1 MTKVHLVLYFLRRR
15 KVASLVSTK
24 KARHLRKGLGMI
36 QLGLVVVVIIIL
48 ILYLKSRPEKEPSSE
63 LELKADLLKREVMR
77 LLEEVKKKSTPI
89 KMKRLEIE
97 IQRFQK
103 ARRLDELL
111 GKAEREKDPQK
122 AIDYYLE
129 AFSFIK
135 KNNFELE
142 RKQEIEEKIK
152 TLQQSPPT
160 RIPSGKR

>member
-1 MTKVHLVLYFLRRR
+1 
-15 KVASLVSTK
+15 
-24 KARHLRKGLGMI
+24 MI

-111 GKAEREKDPQK
+111 GKAGQEKDPQK

-152 TLQQSPPT
+152 ILQQSPPT
-160 RIPSGKR
+160 RISSGKR

>member
-1 MTKVHLVLYFLRRR
+1 
-15 KVASLVSTK
+15 
-24 KARHLRKGLGMI
+24 MI
-36 QLGLVVVVIIIL
+36 QLALVVVVLIIL
-48 ILYLKSRPEKEPSSE
+48 ILYLKSRPEKGPSSE

-89 KMKRLEIE
+89 KMKRLEME
-97 IQRFQK
+97 LDRLRK

-111 GKAEREKDPQK
+111 GKAEREKDPPK

-152 TLQQSPPT
+152 TLQGSPPT
-160 RIPSGKR
+160 RISSGKR

>member
-1 MTKVHLVLYFLRRR
+1 
-15 KVASLVSTK
+15 
-24 KARHLRKGLGMI
+24 MI
-36 QLGLVVVVIIIL
+36 QLALVIVVVIIL
-48 ILYLKSRPEKEPSSE
+48 ILYFRSRAEKKPSSE
-63 LELKADLLKREVMR
+63 LELKADLLEREVMR

-97 IQRFQK
+97 LDRLRK

-152 TLQQSPPT
+152 TLQQSPAT
-160 RIPSGKR
+160 RIPSAKS

>member
-1 MTKVHLVLYFLRRR
+1 
-15 KVASLVSTK
+15 
-24 KARHLRKGLGMI
+24 MI
-36 QLGLVVVVIIIL
+36 QLGLVVFVLIIL

-63 LELKADLLKREVMR
+63 PELKADLLKREVMR

-97 IQRFQK
+97 IERFQK

-111 GKAEREKDPQK
+111 GKAGQEKDPPK

-129 AFSFIK
+129 ALSFIK
-135 KNNFELE
+135 KNDFELE

-160 RIPSGKR
+160 RISSGKR

>member
-1 MTKVHLVLYFLRRR
+1 MV
-15 KVASLVSTK
+15 
-24 KARHLRKGLGMI
+24 
-36 QLGLVVVVIIIL
+36 QLGLVVVVVIIL

-97 IQRFQK
+97 IERFQK

-111 GKAEREKDPQK
+111 GKAGQEKDPPK

-129 AFSFIK
+129 ALSFIK
-135 KNNFELE
+135 KNDFELE

-152 TLQQSPPT
+152 ALQQDSST

>member
-1 MTKVHLVLYFLRRR
+1 ML
-15 KVASLVSTK
+15 
-24 KARHLRKGLGMI
+24 
-36 QLGLVVVVIIIL
+36 QLALVVFVFIIL
-48 ILYLKSRPEKEPSSE
+48 ILYLKSRPEKEPSSR
-63 LELKADLLKREVMR
+63 LELKGDLFKREVMK

-97 IQRFQK
+97 LERLQK
-103 ARRLDELL
+103 ARILDELL

-135 KNNFELE
+135 KNDFELE

-152 TLQQSPPT
+152 TLQKSPSI